1 MIVADPEVRDREGVF
16 FPGASLLLMTQ
27 SHWLTKNKSEA
38 QRGSR
43 ASMVF
48 TGNST
53 CF

>member
-27 SHWLTKNKSEA
+27 SHWLTKNESEA
-38 QRGSR
+38 P
-43 ASMVF
+43 MVF